1 MPYCRLKLAS
11 TFSAPTPQLET
22 PGLAVFLE
30 TCTCHHPRHLS
41 PPSHLAK
48 VDGVVLAGRQRHHVP
63 VGGLDIERLMDGV
76 ALALDV
82 QRQPRRLLLDVAHHV
97 VVDGFLETRR
107 ERGANLDGRVGRDG
121 SGARLEL
128 DHRLLPGAGDELCGG
143 VVRAA
148 VERELEGQV
157 LGVDES

>member
-1 MPYCRLKLAS
+1 MELFWRGA
-11 TFSAPTPQLET
+11 SAP
-22 PGLAVFLE
+22 
-30 TCTCHHPRHLS
+30 S
-41 PPSHLAK
+41 PYLPK
-48 VDGVVLAGRQRHHVP
+48 VDGVVLAGRQGHHVP
-63 VGGLDIERLMDGV
+63 VSGLYVERLVDSI
-76 ALALDV
+76 ALALDI